1 MLLHIPR
8 GVIWHCDARKVLG
21 ALSGSSRALV
31 SPPHENMETPKLSL
45 QSVAFNRDPAFM
57 EISL

>member
-1 MLLHIPR
+1 M
-8 GVIWHCDARKVLG
+8 GNARRVFG

-31 SPPHENMETPKLSL
+31 SSPNESMETPKLSL
-45 QSVAFNRDPAFM
+45 QSLTFNHSPAFM